1 MGPAEYLSPG
11 LGPLIRHMTVH
22 FHLLRDKL
30 LALDPLDKDNV
41 MKINKAEAEYWKKS
55 EGYRM
60 GWSDEILG
68 FDCGGTQW
76 VSRTASAQES

>member
-1 MGPAEYLSPG
+1 MLFRTEAESNDPEIDTLSF
-11 LGPLIRHMTVH
+11 TE
-22 FHLLRDKL
+22 LRDKL
-30 LALDPLDKDNV
+30 LALDPLDKDHV